1 MTTSDPSL
9 LSLAQVQRL
18 KTSVLYIL
26 KYPLSQHIIVL
37 DNGTVKAQG
46 TLQDVK
52 EEFPENLSR

>member
-9 LSLAQVQRL
+9 LSLAQVE
-18 KTSVLYIL
+18 
-26 KYPLSQHIIVL
+26 KYNIFFFYQFSFSQHIIVL
-37 DNGTVKAQG
+37 DNGRIKAQG